1 MGIAGR
7 ELALFMFSLPP
18 FLLMRGQGPAPFSMP
33 PMLMNSD
40 ESPMNF
46 VPFRALFL
54 VNFRESPEC
63 ELRLLSSSTKFGH
76 PLVTPSSGR
85 PGTPQASEGT
95 HAPAAD
101 PNLQTYHRR
110 RSGHLRENGRR
121 RSARRR

>member
-54 VNFRESPEC
+54 VNFAESPEC
-63 ELRLLSSSTKFGH
+63 ELRRILISRTRVNKGMKKEKKGRDIVAHILASSKKH
-76 PLVTPSSGR
+76 RAL
-85 PGTPQASEGT
+85 AS
-95 HAPAAD
+95 
-101 PNLQTYHRR
+101 
-110 RSGHLRENGRR
+110 
-121 RSARRR
+121 